1 MQNDIH
7 AKQQAK
13 VVPYASLEELP
24 EGVKDQLAHLRKDI
38 PNVAVLYYGGT
49 LGMHEDEHGQL
60 VPTDNAED
68 LLKPLAI
75 KGLNTEVN
83 VLWVQVYPKA
93 IDSTN
98 GRWVHWVT
106 IGNAIRLLYDLVDG
120 FVVVGGTD
128 TMAHLMA
135 ALSFMFPNVGK
146 PIIGA
151 GAQLPMQRLGDD
163 ATRNLYFAVSAA
175 IGDLSGTHL
184 AFADVLRHGLHIFK
198 VADRKFDAFDCPQ
211 RYVIGHFDGEAHIY
225 DNAPRRN
232 PLVNRA
238 RLDFNPNFREGVK
251 VVKLSPATPSASI
264 LHDAKDPLTAA
275 LMLITYGAGNVR
287 DEPLYEGEQTHVD
300 AIGMLHGEHFPVIL
314 GSPMMD
320 GVVDS
325 PYRAGASAIK
335 AGGISGG
342 DTCGAALE
350 VKAMRCLADAWKEA
364 DDSVDYDKFRQ
375 EMYRNHVGELTSI
388 KKQ

>member
-1 MQNDIH
+1 MQ
-7 AKQQAK
+7 AAQ
-13 VVPYASLEELP
+13 VVAYDSLDDLSD
-24 EGVKDQLAHLRKDI
+24 GVKDQLAHLRKAI

-49 LGMHEDEHGQL
+49 LGMHEDENGDL
-60 VPTDNAED
+60 VPTDNAEQ
-68 LLKPLAI
+68 LLEPLTL
-75 KGLNTEVN
+75 KGIGKEVN
-83 VLWVQVYPKA
+83 VVWVQVYPTA

-106 IGNAIRLLYDLVDG
+106 IGNAIRLLYDLFDG

-128 TMAHLMA
+128 TMPHLLA
-135 ALSFMFPNVGK
+135 ALNFMFPNIGK

-151 GAQLPMQRLGDD
+151 AAQLPMERLGDD
-163 ATRNLYFAVSAA
+163 ATRNLYFAVSTA

-184 AFADVLRHGLHIFK
+184 AFADQLRHGLHVFK

-211 RYVIGHFDGEAHIY
+211 RYVIGHFDGETNIY

-232 PLVNRA
+232 PVVTKA
-238 RLDFNPNFREGVK
+238 RLDYDPNFREGVK
-251 VVKLSPATPSASI
+251 VVKLSPATPSASV

-287 DEPLYEGEQTHVD
+287 DEPLYEGEVTHVD
-300 AIGMLHGEHFPVIL
+300 AIGTLHGEQFPVVL

-325 PYRAGASAIK
+325 PYRAGAAAIK

-350 VKAMRCLADAWKEA
+350 VKAMRCLANAWDGDKL
-364 DDSVDYDKFRQ
+364 DYEKFRA

-388 KKQ
+388 KKK